1 MPDERRLF
9 PAMFPQSPGARSGA
23 HPFVRP
29 DGSVRAMSR
38 IRNRTISLAI
48 ASLMLVGAGLL
59 IFFGNWL
66 WFGGVLGKASV
77 VAAALLIAGGLA
89 IAFVREW
96 WMKR

>member
-1 MPDERRLF
+1 
-9 PAMFPQSPGARSGA
+9 
-23 HPFVRP
+23 
-29 DGSVRAMSR
+29 MSR

-59 IFFGNWL
+59 IFGNWL
-66 WFGGVLGKASV
+66 FGVLPKESV

-89 IAFVREW
+89 IAFAREW

>member
-1 MPDERRLF
+1 
-9 PAMFPQSPGARSGA
+9 
-23 HPFVRP
+23 
-29 DGSVRAMSR
+29 MSR

-77 VAAALLIAGGLA
+77 VAAALLIEGGLA